1 MSGTKEIKNR
11 LKSVRET
18 QKITNAMYL
27 IASAKM
33 RKAKEELDRTRP
45 FFNAMGGE
53 IKRIFRTVETV
64 EHRYFYP
71 PSGEHD
77 LPGAYGYL
85 VITADKGLAG
95 AYNQNVIK
103 AAMRLMSEHE
113 DTKLFVV
120 GEYGRQYFMRH
131 HIPIEQSFL
140 YTAQNPTMQRAREIA
155 GRLLELYDKGE
166 LVKIFVV
173 YTDMQSA
180 LGAKECSFR
189 LLPFHRAQF
198 TAGVGTDNTPTA
210 PIEMIP
216 SVGALLDS
224 IVPSYVAG
232 YIYSV
237 LVDSF
242 CSEQQARMA
251 AMDSANRNAENLI
264 RELTAKYN
272 HVRQSAITQE
282 ITEISAGAKQQRESR
297 LRRQP
302 KGGFDS

>member
-1 MSGTKEIKNR
+1 MSGTKEIKAR
-11 LKSVRET
+11 LASVKET

-53 IKRIFRTVETV
+53 IKRIFKTVENV
-64 EHRYFYP
+64 DHRYFYP

-103 AAMRLMSEHE
+103 EAERLMSQHD

-120 GEYGRQYFMRH
+120 GEYGRQYFMRRN
-131 HIPIEQSFL
+131 IPIEQSFL
-140 YTAQNPTMQRAREIA
+140 YTAQNPTMQRARDIA
-155 GRLLELYDKGE
+155 SRLLELYDNGE
-166 LVKIFVV
+166 LVKIFVI
-173 YTDMQSA
+173 YTDMQNA
-180 LGAKECSFR
+180 LGTKECSFR

-198 TAGVGTDNTPTA
+198 TASGGNDTA
-210 PIEMIP
+210 PYSPIEMVP

-232 YIYSV
+232 YIYSA
-237 LVDSF
+237 LADSF

-264 RELTAKYN
+264 SELTAKYN
-272 HVRQSAITQE
+272 HVRQSIITQE
-282 ITEISAGAKQQRESR
+282 ITEISAGAKQLREQKEEFTS
-297 LRRQP
+297 
-302 KGGFDS
+302 